1 LTSYD
6 QSCYFIPVVTL
17 RRGTDSGVRAS
28 KLAVLRSTVKL
39 AGCSTEE
46 LRFLLQYVDEVTVP
60 AGTRIAVRGETC
72 NQFVIVAEGRL
83 REGSPDDGWYS
94 LLPGGSAGWAAM
106 WDMTANEATVV
117 AETEA
122 RLLVMGHA
130 QFRAVKAVARR
141 PASISGQTS
150 FRRTPEAVLTNNLR
164 AG

>member
-1 LTSYD
+1 M
-6 QSCYFIPVVTL
+6 PVVTL
-17 RRGTDSGVRAS
+17 RRGTDSGLQAS

-83 REGSPDDGWYS
+83 RAGSPDDGWYG

-117 AETEA
+117 AETKT

-130 QFRAVKAVARR
+130 QFRAVKAIAER
-141 PASISGQTS
+141 PAPAPAERI
-150 FRRTPEAVLTNNLR
+150 LR
-164 AG
+164 APIHSTRESTNAIAL